1 VKYTVKEVKEE
12 IKKGMKA
19 YMQKNEDGTYYLRSV
34 NRIPFYLEGRPG
46 IGKTE
51 IVRQVADELG
61 IGFVSFSITHHTRNS
76 LLGLP
81 VISNLECG
89 KYTEY
94 TMSEIIAAVIEKE
107 EEGQKEGILLLD
119 EFNCASET
127 IMPTMLAFLQT
138 RNIGKYKI
146 PEGWS
151 VVLCGNPS
159 AYNKSARQFDA
170 AIIDR
175 VRKMEVEYDITDF
188 LSYASEKNF
197 HESVIKYL
205 EINRKNIYRCIMQKD
220 GEEVVTCRGWENLS
234 HMIKMYEQLGLEI
247 NEQLVHQ
254 YIKSVEI
261 AHSFYA
267 FYLMFAGRIS
277 AKELEEILDNK
288 NVEKHVQV
296 ANGENFQFRWKMVEQ
311 LGVILTEEE
320 DKLIKED
327 VKIGKREKVKCSKK
341 ISNAIQF
348 IEKLDDASSL
358 MEQFMKLVNESR
370 FLVSVLGEIRN
381 EEYLK
386 LCRKAYGELDI
397 MDDLYLS
404 ITV

>member
-1 VKYTVKEVKEE
+1 MKYTIKDVKEE
-12 IKKGMKA
+12 IKKGMQA
-19 YMQKNEDGTYYLRSV
+19 YMQKNEDGSYCLRSV
-34 NRIPFYLEGRPG
+34 NRIPFYLEGKPG

-94 TMSEIIAAVIEKE
+94 TMSEIIAAVVEKE
-107 EEGQKEGILLLD
+107 EQGQKEGILLLD

-138 RNIGKYKI
+138 RNIGKYRI

-159 AYNKSARQFDA
+159 AYNKNARRFDA

-175 VRKMEVEYDITDF
+175 VRKLEVEYDSMDF
-188 LSYASEKNF
+188 LKYAKEKKF

-205 EINRKNIYRCIMQKD
+205 EIHKKDIYRCFLQND
-220 GEEVVTCRGWENLS
+220 SEEVVTCRGWENLS
-234 HMIKMYEQLGLEI
+234 HMMTMYERLGLEI
-247 NEQLVHQ
+247 NEKLVHQ
-254 YIKSVEI
+254 YIKSIEI
-261 AHSFYA
+261 AHSFYG
-267 FYLMFAGRIS
+267 FYVIFAGKMNIKDL
-277 AKELEEILDNK
+277 AEILKNR
-288 NVEKHVQV
+288 NVEKYVEM
-296 ANGENFQFRWKMVEQ
+296 ANDENFEFRWKLVEQ
-311 LGVILTEEE
+311 LMEVLKVE
-320 DKLIKED
+320 DGK
-327 VKIGKREKVKCSKK
+327 GKRACSKK
-341 ISNAIQF
+341 ISNVIMF
-348 IEKLDDASSL
+348 LEKLKDASSL
-358 MEQFMKLVNESR
+358 TEHFMKLVNESKY
-370 FLVSVLGEIRN
+370 LVSVLLEVRN

-404 ITV
+404 FTV